1 MNQTKKPDREPGLKC
16 PACGAFIRTSI
27 EELLTVRSLYCEV
40 CHLELH
46 LDRWASA
53 KALSALQ
60 KVQEAQRKVQ
70 ESSKFNR

>member
-1 MNQTKKPDREPGLKC
+1 MNQMKKPDREPGLKC
-16 PACGAFIRTSI
+16 PVCGAFIRTSI
-27 EELLTVRSLYCEV
+27 EELLTVHSLYCKE

-53 KALSALQ
+53 KALSALG

-70 ESSKFNR
+70 ASSKFNR